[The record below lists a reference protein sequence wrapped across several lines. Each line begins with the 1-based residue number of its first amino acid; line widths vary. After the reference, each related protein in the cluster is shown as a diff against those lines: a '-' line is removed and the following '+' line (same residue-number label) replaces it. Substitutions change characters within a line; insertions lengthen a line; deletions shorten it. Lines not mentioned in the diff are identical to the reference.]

1 MLLRTA
7 MNFPPPSASVF
18 GGQHIRMLE
27 ATHAR
32 IPPTAPMMPGRP
44 PAKPIIEKMELPHG
58 CAAHEGVELA
68 DAYAVNVQCVRK
80 TELPHDHSRTHD
92 GASVPLLAVP
102 PHVPR
107 PRMSGAGAQDK
118 AGDGEALGLIR
129 LLGQIHVVFAHLGQR
144 GWRYGEL
151 GQACNR
157 QRRTSPPRLE
167 QLIKGWMPGWNAREV

>member
-1 MLLRTA
+1 MTA
-7 MNFPPPSASVF
+7 AERS
-18 GGQHIRMLE
+18 
-27 ATHAR
+27 
-32 IPPTAPMMPGRP
+32 
-44 PAKPIIEKMELPHG
+44 
-58 CAAHEGVELA
+58 
-68 DAYAVNVQCVRK
+68 
-80 TELPHDHSRTHD
+80 
-92 GASVPLLAVP
+92 GASVLLLVVP

-167 QLIKGWMPGWNAREV
+167 QLIEGQTAGPTTLVERHTASS